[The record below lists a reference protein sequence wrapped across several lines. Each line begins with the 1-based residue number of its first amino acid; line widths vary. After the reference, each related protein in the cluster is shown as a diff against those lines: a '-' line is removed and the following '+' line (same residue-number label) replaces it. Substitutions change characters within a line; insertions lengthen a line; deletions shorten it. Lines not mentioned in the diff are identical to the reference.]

1 MENGSKIKIKNY
13 TKTCFACPA
22 QWECLTD
29 DGKYVYIRY
38 RNGYLRAGIAD
49 SEEKFWNQD
58 NKESIYN
65 IFNELIGEESDG
77 FMEFDEMSLML
88 KDKLDFSGA
97 IENFE

>member
-1 MENGSKIKIKNY
+1 MIKIKQF
-13 TKTCFACPA
+13 TKTRFACPA

-58 NKESIYN
+58 NFKNLYN
-65 IFNELIGEESDG
+65 IFNENIGEEHDG
-77 FMEFDEMSLML
+77 FMEFDEMKLIL
-88 KDKLDFSGA
+88 NDKLDFSLA